1 MAEDKVEVLRAGCFF
16 CHVRCGVLVTKVNG
30 RITDIKG
37 DPDCPHNKGFTCSRL
52 DKQRYLEG
60 FVYNPNRLKKPMKR
74 VGERGSGQWEEIE
87 WDQAFDEIAAKLSE
101 LRDKYGA
108 ETLAFTEGTARTWSW
123 LHYKFTNLFGTP
135 NTGGNGTICY
145 SSDMWLEPCTYGGFC
160 SDKADWVNADL
171 VVLWGR
177 NTIASEPL
185 LWDWVQKN
193 RKKRGAKLL
202 ASTLAS
208 ARSRS
213 RPICSCRCVPAPT
226 RRSRSADQRHHRGRP
241 LRSRVRG

>member
-30 RITDIKG
+30 RITTSRAIRTARTTRVY
-37 DPDCPHNKGFTCSRL
+37 TCSRL

-60 FVYNPNRLKKPMKR
+60 FVYNPNRLKKPLKR
-74 VGERGSGQWEEIE
+74 VGERGGGQWEEIS
-87 WDQAFDEIAAKLSE
+87 WDQAFDEIAEKLAD

-123 LHYKFTNLFGTP
+123 LHYKFTNLFGSP

-160 SDKADWVNADL
+160 SDKSDWVNADL

-185 LWDWVQKN
+185 LWDWVQTEP
-193 RKKRGAKLL
+193 RGTRRQALCH
-202 ASTLAS
+202 
-208 ARSRS
+208 
-213 RPICSCRCVPAPT
+213 RPALQRGGPAGRPVPADP
-226 RRSRSADQRHHRGRP
+226 SRHRCRAGARHDQRDHRGGP
-241 LRSRVRG
+241 LRPRVR

>member
-30 RITDIKG
+30 RITNIEG
-37 DPDCPHNKGFTCSRL
+37 DPDCPHNKGYTCSRL

-60 FVYNPNRLKKPMKR
+60 FVYNPNRLKKPLKR
-74 VGERGSGQWEEIE
+74 VGERGGGQWEEIS
-87 WDQAFDEIAAKLSE
+87 WDQAFDEIAEKLAE
-101 LRDKYGA
+101 LRDEYGP

-123 LHYKFTNLFGTP
+123 LHYKFTNLFGSP

-160 SDKADWVNADL
+160 SDKSDWVNAGL

-185 LWDWVQKN
+185 LWDWV
-193 RKKRGAKLL
+193 RPTGTLTHGAF
-202 ASTLAS
+202 
-208 ARSRS
+208 
-213 RPICSCRCVPAPT
+213 
-226 RRSRSADQRHHRGRP
+226 
-241 LRSRVRG
+241 